1 MSGTGA
7 GQLVFQHWDEAAPSP
22 EPWHGWGV
30 TSGRVLCLFPRLTLV
45 FSRGTPWEVWMAIS
59 PPWAPQSPSGMGSWL
74 FPVAACLGGIPESPQ
89 GLCAMQ
95 SLSDGNKASA
105 GNVFFSFS
113 PSSSSHLLSGKAAE
127 LSETG
132 AVCLLG
138 ARSWGMA
145 VGFVDFS
152 ELTTCW

>member
-1 MSGTGA
+1 
-7 GQLVFQHWDEAAPSP
+7 
-22 EPWHGWGV
+22 
-30 TSGRVLCLFPRLTLV
+30 
-45 FSRGTPWEVWMAIS
+45 
-59 PPWAPQSPSGMGSWL
+59 
-74 FPVAACLGGIPESPQ
+74 
-89 GLCAMQ
+89 MQ

-105 GNVFFSFS
+105 RNVFFSFS

-152 ELTTCW
+152 ELITCW